1 MAKTDLTERL
11 RQGLFF
17 LDGAM
22 GTQLIAAD
30 VKSGGCNDYLNIE
43 SPQTVIDIHKAYL
56 HTGSD
61 AVITNTFSA
70 NSLVLDKHN
79 LGDKAEQINLAGA
92 RIARQAVDEID
103 ADRYV
108 LGGIGPCGEF
118 LPPVGKADLEEV
130 KEAFRSQAQALAEGG
145 VDGFIVETMMALNE
159 MTVAVR
165 AVQSVSELPLFAS
178 FAFNPASDGFRTLM
192 GIGPDTAI
200 AKLIS
205 LGVDA
210 VGFNCG
216 SLTMGQYVK
225 LAEICADLLKDNEV
239 LLLAEPNAGKP
250 ELIETGAVYKLAPED
265 FADAAKKMHAAGAK
279 ILGGCCG
286 TSTEH
291 IKVMVDRLKP

>member
-22 GTQLIAAD
+22 GTQLMASGI
-30 VKSGGCNDYLNIE
+30 KSSRCNDYLNIE

-56 HTGSD
+56 RSGSD
-61 AVITNTFSA
+61 AIITNTFSA
-70 NSLVLDKHN
+70 NSMVLGKHGLDDKV
-79 LGDKAEQINLAGA
+79 EQINLTGA

-103 ADRYV
+103 SDRYV
-108 LGGIGPCGEF
+108 LGDIGSCGQF
-118 LPPVGKADLEEV
+118 LPPVGKADPEEV
-130 KEAFRSQAQALAEGG
+130 KEAFRAQAQALVEGG
-145 VDGFIVETMMALNE
+145 VDGFIIETMMALNE
-159 MTVAVR
+159 MTIAVR
-165 AVQSVSELPLFAS
+165 AVQTVSELPLFAS

-192 GIGPDTAI
+192 GIAPETVI
-200 AKLIS
+200 SKLIS

-250 ELIETGAVYKLAPED
+250 ELTETGAVYKLAPGD